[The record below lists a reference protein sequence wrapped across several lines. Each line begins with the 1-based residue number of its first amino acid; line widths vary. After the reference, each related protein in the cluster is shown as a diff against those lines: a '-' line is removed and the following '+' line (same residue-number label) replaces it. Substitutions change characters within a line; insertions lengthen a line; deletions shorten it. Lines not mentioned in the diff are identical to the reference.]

1 MAQILLNCYFR
12 QNRLFLKGLFEHFL
26 IFAKTFGKFSPNF
39 PIFVVAC
46 VSGHISVSY
55 LLENIGGLSLIS
67 VIIIVTLAE
76 VVLLVSSFVAMRVS

>member
-1 MAQILLNCYFR
+1 MAQVSLSRYFR
-12 QNRLFLKGLFEHFL
+12 QNRLFLKGLFENFL
-26 IFAKTFGKFSPNF
+26 IFAKHLANF
-39 PIFVVAC
+39 LQISPIFVATC

-76 VVLLVSSFVAMRVS
+76 VVLLVASFVAVRVS